1 MTFFKKRKPRKH
13 KLRLPNLTIQNKQ
26 IFNEKPAHSSLRP
39 FIFVNSFNLCNV
51 LVRETVQIL
60 PFLVYRLKKK

>member
-1 MTFFKKRKPRKH
+1 MTFFLRKPCKH

-26 IFNEKPAHSSLRP
+26 IINEKPAHSSLRP
-39 FIFVNSFNLCNV
+39 FIFINSFNLRSV

-60 PFLVYRLKKK
+60 PFLVYR